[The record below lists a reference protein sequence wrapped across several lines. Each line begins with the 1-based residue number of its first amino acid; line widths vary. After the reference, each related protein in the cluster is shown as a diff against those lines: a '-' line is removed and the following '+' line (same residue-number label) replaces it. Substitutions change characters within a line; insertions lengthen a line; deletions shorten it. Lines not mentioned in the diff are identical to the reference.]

1 MSFVLLGLL
10 GLVSVSRAQK
20 VTVKSQ
26 EVAEGSTVTFD
37 CSFSGF
43 GDPDGKLK
51 SVLET
56 FSIES
61 ILGFHILRSIFSS
74 SERNLLYKNCLAK
87 NFFLKLY

>member
-1 MSFVLLGLL
+1 MFFMLLGLL
-10 GLVSVSRAQK
+10 GLVSVTNAQK

-51 SVLET
+51 SL
-56 FSIES
+56 FI
-61 ILGFHILRSIFSS
+61 
-74 SERNLLYKNCLAK
+74 
-87 NFFLKLY
+87 FFLSNRLFSFS